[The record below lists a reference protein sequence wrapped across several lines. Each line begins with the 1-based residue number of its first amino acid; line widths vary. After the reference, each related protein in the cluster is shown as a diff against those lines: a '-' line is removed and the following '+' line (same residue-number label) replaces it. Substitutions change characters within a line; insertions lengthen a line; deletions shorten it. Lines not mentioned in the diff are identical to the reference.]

1 MRLLLI
7 ALSLTILLCSL
18 GLPKNSFAN
27 EGAPALEL
35 GLEDLIAIALRNN
48 PTVSIAR
55 NQIMAS
61 EGRKTQAVSG
71 YLPKVSA
78 TGSAGRIH
86 INDLTPVDEDEV
98 LTGNL
103 SASQLIYDFGN
114 TTGAISASGYT
125 VEADMAQLNSVGS
138 DLVYQVKSAYYSVLE
153 KHYLIIVASEQV
165 KSYQMHYDRAR
176 EYFKAGVKSR
186 IDVTNAQVELTNSKL
201 QLLQSRFALK
211 SARVALEKTIGS
223 RPENGNYLILGQD
236 HDFKEFIN
244 FLPPMP
250 ASREELMQTAVTQ
263 RPDLL
268 QAQKKINSAESALSS
283 TQAGYW
289 PTIGATAS
297 YDTYDTDLPTLQD
310 QWQVGIALD
319 WEFFSG
325 FRTQGEIAEAKSNLR
340 SSRARY
346 RDIELTATQ
355 EVTDSFLLAQEKRES
370 VFLADEILKLAEE
383 NFDLADQRYKT
394 GLGDMI
400 EFNDAQLRISQ
411 ARSNL
416 VTTYYAYNTALASL
430 EKAIGVYPNMDAP
443 DTKNPQE

>member
-1 MRLLLI
+1 MRLILK
-7 ALSLTILLCSL
+7 ALSLTMLLYCM
-18 GLPKNSFAN
+18 GLPKNGYTT
-27 EGAPALEL
+27 EPTPVPEL
-35 GLEDLIAIALRNN
+35 GLEDLIEIALRNN
-48 PTVSIAR
+48 PIVTIAR
-55 NQIMAS
+55 NQILAS

-86 INDLTPVDEDEV
+86 INDLTPVDEGGV
-98 LTGNL
+98 VSGNL

-114 TTGAISASGYT
+114 TTGAISASGYN
-125 VEADMAQLNSVGS
+125 VEAARAQLNSVGS
-138 DLVYQVKSAYYSVLE
+138 DLIYQVKAAYYTVLE
-153 KHYLIIVASEQV
+153 KHYLIVVASEQV
-165 KSYQMHYDRAR
+165 KSYQMHYDRAK

-211 SARVALEKTIGS
+211 SARVALEKIIGT
-223 RPENGNYLILGQD
+223 RPGNGTYLIRGQD
-236 HDFKEFIN
+236 HDFKEFVN

-250 ASREELMQTAVTQ
+250 ASREELLQTAVVQ
-263 RPDLL
+263 RPDLQ
-268 QAQKKINSAESALSS
+268 QAQKKISSAESVLTS
-283 TQAGYW
+283 TQGGYW
-289 PTIGATAS
+289 PTLGATAS

-310 QWQVGIALD
+310 QWQIGIALD
-319 WEFFSG
+319 WELFSG

-340 SSRARY
+340 SSRAQY
-346 RDIELTATQ
+346 RDIELTTTQ
-355 EVTDSFLLAQEKRES
+355 EVTDSFLLAEEQRES

-416 VTTYYAYNTALASL
+416 VTTYYGYNTALASL
-430 EKAIGVYPNMDAP
+430 EKAIGTYPDMGESKG
-443 DTKNPQE
+443 KNVEK